1 MSLLEILFENDD
13 LVAVNK
19 PSGVLSVPDRFDAS
33 LPSLKGMLREQYGEI
48 FVVHRLDRETSG
60 VILFAKTAET
70 HKYLSE
76 LFEHRDVEKEYLG
89 LVLGTPAASEGTI
102 DEPLAPD
109 PRNPGRMWVHA
120 KGKHA
125 VTHYKVLEAFGPW
138 ALVSFTIETGRTHQI
153 RVHLQQLGHTLVGD
167 VLYGDGKP
175 LLLSQIKK
183 KKFKLSRELEEE
195 RPLLNRL
202 ALHAHRIRLKDMH
215 GQEILVEAPLQR
227 DMEVTLK
234 QLRKWG

>member
-19 PSGVLSVPDRFDAS
+19 PAGLLSVPDRFDQS
-33 LPSLKGMLREQYGEI
+33 LPSLKSMLREEYGDI

-70 HKYLSE
+70 HKYLSS
-76 LFEHRDVEKEYLG
+76 LFEEREVEKEYLG
-89 LVLGTPAASEGTI
+89 LVLGTPAPPEGTI

-109 PRNPGRMWVHA
+109 PRNPGKMWVHA

-125 VTHYKVLEAFGPW
+125 ITHYKVLEAFGPW

-167 VLYGDGKP
+167 TLYGDGKGVF
-175 LLLSQIKK
+175 LSQVKK
-183 KKFKLSRELEEE
+183 KKFKLSKDTEEE
-195 RPLLNRL
+195 RPLLSRL
-202 ALHAHRIRLKDMH
+202 ALHAHRITFKDIH
-215 GQEILVEAPLQR
+215 GTEHSFEAPLQR

-234 QLRKWG
+234 QLRKWS